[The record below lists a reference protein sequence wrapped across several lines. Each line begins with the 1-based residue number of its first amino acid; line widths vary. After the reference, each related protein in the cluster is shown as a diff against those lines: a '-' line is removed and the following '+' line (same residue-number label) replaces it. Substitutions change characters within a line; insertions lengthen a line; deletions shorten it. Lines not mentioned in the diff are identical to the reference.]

1 MATLL
6 DKRLRTNRIV
16 SVNTGHARAI
26 GDPMRSK
33 ILSMLYN
40 KTLSAE
46 EIAVAI
52 HKDGSKKSV
61 STIRHHID
69 VLKTTGLIEV
79 TRIDESRGGIT
90 KFYGT
95 SIRLLDFEPPE
106 NFESLYSSVIDKTT
120 KRLAD
125 ILSEVSSDI
134 DMSNNTAKPT
144 TADYSAYLLVDI
156 INRATTNILEKDKKR
171 GKKSQQ
177 PTTTTTQKA
186 TKRGSA
192 AKVSTVKTKTAESRP
207 RQKNTRE
214 NNKGKT
220 DND

>member
-16 SVNTGHARAI
+16 SVNTEHARAI

-46 EIAVAI
+46 EIAAAI
-52 HKDGSKKSV
+52 QKDGSKKSV

-69 VLKTTGLIEV
+69 ILKTTGLIEV

-95 SIRLLDFEPPE
+95 STRLLDFEIPE

-125 ILSEVSSDI
+125 IVSEVLSDI
-134 DMSNNTAKPT
+134 DTSTAKPT
-144 TADYSAYLLVDI
+144 TAEYSAYLIVDI
-156 INRATTNILEKDKKR
+156 INRATTNILEKGKKR
-171 GKKSQQ
+171 GTKKSLK
-177 PTTTTTQKA
+177 PTTTTTQKSI
-186 TKRGSA
+186 KRGKKSA
-192 AKVSTVKTKTAESRP
+192 KISTVKTKTAESRP
-207 RQKNTRE
+207 RNNTRG
-214 NNKGKT
+214 NKKGKT